1 MIISDLNYLEPIS
14 NTSNV
19 EGGKQSIKQ
28 KAKIVIKQYI
38 IADAG
43 NQKGKKNVSIGNT
56 VTAVNVAIP
65 TITQIAGQLEA

>member
-1 MIISDLNYLEPIS
+1 MIIFDLNYLETIS
-14 NTSNV
+14 DASSI

-56 VTAVNVAIP
+56 ALGVNIAVP
-65 TITQIAGQLEA
+65 TITQIAGQL